1 MMITKGTA
9 GKARGSAEAVA
20 HSAARAHRSAR
31 VPPGT
36 CPSGEA
42 GARLL
47 LAGAQLC
54 PSPGSQRRL
63 GTSAFGGKTVNA

>member
-1 MMITKGTA
+1 MMITKGMA

-31 VPPGT
+31 VPPGM

-42 GARLL
+42 GARL
-47 LAGAQLC
+47 C
-54 PSPGSQRRL
+54 PSPGSQRHL